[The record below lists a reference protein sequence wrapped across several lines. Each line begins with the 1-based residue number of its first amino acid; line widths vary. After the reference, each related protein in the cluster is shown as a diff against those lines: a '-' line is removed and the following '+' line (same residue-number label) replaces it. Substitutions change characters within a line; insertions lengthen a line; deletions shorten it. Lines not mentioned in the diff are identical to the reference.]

1 MEFSA
6 DWHLVELWQ
15 QAVSTLTAPAFS
27 LATFTSYALIV
38 AAEMGDKSQLVCMS
52 LAAKH
57 KGMPVFWGALAAY
70 ALLNALA
77 VIFGSVIA
85 SWLPEYVVAFVV
97 SLLFAVFGVQ
107 AWFTEEDD
115 DDEEVVEKSGV
126 SVFATAFLLIT
137 MAEFGDKTQLAV
149 VALSSGTS
157 AAAVWL
163 GATAALATTSAVG
176 VITGRTLLQ
185 KLPLVLLHKLSAVI
199 FLLLSGFAAWRMYQ
213 AYDCQ

>member
-1 MEFSA
+1 MAFFA

-15 QAVSTLTAPAFS
+15 QAVTALISPAFS

-38 AAEMGDKSQLVCMS
+38 AAEMGDKSQLVCMG

-85 SWLPEYVVAFVV
+85 SWLPEYVVAFIV

-107 AWFTEEDD
+107 AWFTEAED

-157 AAAVWL
+157 AVAVWL

-185 KLPLVLLHKLSAVI
+185 KLPLVLLHKVSSVI

-213 AYDCQ
+213 AYGCS

>member
-1 MEFSA
+1 MELFA
-6 DWHLVELWQ
+6 NWHLVELWQ
-15 QAVSTLTAPAFS
+15 QTVSTLTAPAFS

-52 LAAKH
+52 LAARH

-85 SWLPEYVVAFVV
+85 SWLPDYVVAFVV

-115 DDEEVVEKSGV
+115 DDEEVVEKKWRQCV
-126 SVFATAFLLIT
+126 CDSVFIN
-137 MAEFGDKTQLAV
+137 
-149 VALSSGTS
+149 
-157 AAAVWL
+157 
-163 GATAALATTSAVG
+163 
-176 VITGRTLLQ
+176 
-185 KLPLVLLHKLSAVI
+185 
-199 FLLLSGFAAWRMYQ
+199 
-213 AYDCQ
+213 YDG